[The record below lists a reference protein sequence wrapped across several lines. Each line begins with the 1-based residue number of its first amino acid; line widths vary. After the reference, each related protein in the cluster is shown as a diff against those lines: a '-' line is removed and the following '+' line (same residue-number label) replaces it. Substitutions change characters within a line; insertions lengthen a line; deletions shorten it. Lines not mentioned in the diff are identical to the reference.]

1 LGWFQDK
8 VIGDETN
15 FFFSPSFG
23 GVGVAKIYIFK
34 NCSMKKKSTLW
45 IALVML
51 ALVAFF
57 LKLAFTKSDEKDK
70 RGDKGKVEKKV
81 DAIIVKPTL
90 LINEISV
97 SGSLLAFEEVELKNE
112 VAGRVVKINLP
123 EGKFVK
129 KGTLLVKLFDD
140 DLQSSLHKLTTQ
152 LAIQQKMYNRQS
164 ELLKVNGIS
173 QNDYDQTGLLLNSL
187 KADIEVEKTLIRKTE
202 VLAPFD
208 GVIGLRNISIG
219 AIVTPA
225 TLLSTIRT
233 ANKIKLDFSVPEK
246 YSSVI
251 NTGMKVKFKMSNT
264 DKVYD
269 ATVIATEQGIDVG
282 TRNLKVRALVN
293 SSARE
298 LVSGAFANVTLRL
311 SENHNA
317 LMIPTQTIIPEEE
330 SKSVIVARNGKA
342 HFITVQTGIRKASD
356 IEITDGIQ
364 PGDTVIT
371 SGLLFLKEGGKLQ
384 YATIKK

>member
-1 LGWFQDK
+1 
-8 VIGDETN
+8 
-15 FFFSPSFG
+15 
-23 GVGVAKIYIFK
+23 
-34 NCSMKKKSTLW
+34 MKKKSTLW

-57 LKLAFTKSDEKDK
+57 LKLAFTKSNEKDK

-152 LAIQQKMYNRQS
+152 LAIQQKIYNRQS
-164 ELLKVNGIS
+164 ELLKVSGIS

-251 NTGMKVKFKMSNT
+251 TTGMKVKFRMSNN

-269 ATVIATEQGIDVG
+269 ATVIATEQGINVG
-282 TRNLKVRALVN
+282 TRSLKVRALVN
-293 SSARE
+293 STARE

-311 SENHNA
+311 SENKNA

-342 HFITVQTGIRKASD
+342 HFITVQTSIRKASD
-356 IEITDGIQ
+356 IEITDGLQ

-371 SGLLFLKEGGKLQ
+371 TGLLFLKEGGKLQ
-384 YATIKK
+384 YATIKQ

>member
-1 LGWFQDK
+1 
-8 VIGDETN
+8 
-15 FFFSPSFG
+15 
-23 GVGVAKIYIFK
+23 
-34 NCSMKKKSTLW
+34 MKKKSTLW
-45 IALVML
+45 IAIVMV

-57 LKLAFTKSDEKDK
+57 LKLAFTKSDDKDK

-81 DAIIVKPTL
+81 DAIIVKPSL

-152 LAIQQKMYNRQS
+152 LAIQQKIYNRQS

-208 GVIGLRNISIG
+208 GIIGLRNISIG
-219 AIVTPA
+219 AIVTPS

-251 NTGMKVKFKMSNT
+251 STGMKVKFKMSNN
-264 DKVYD
+264 DKTYD
-269 ATVIATEQGIDVG
+269 ATVIATEQGINVG
-282 TRNLKVRALVN
+282 TRSLKVRALVN

-330 SKSVIVARNGKA
+330 NKSVIVARHGKA
-342 HFITVQTGIRKASD
+342 HFITVQTGIRKSSD
-356 IEITDGIQ
+356 IEITDGLQ

>member
-1 LGWFQDK
+1 
-8 VIGDETN
+8 
-15 FFFSPSFG
+15 
-23 GVGVAKIYIFK
+23 
-34 NCSMKKKSTLW
+34 MKKKSTLW
-45 IALVML
+45 IAIVMV

-81 DAIIVKPTL
+81 DAIIVKPSL

-152 LAIQQKMYNRQS
+152 LAIQQKIYNRQS

-251 NTGMKVKFKMSNT
+251 STGMKVKFKMSNA
-264 DKVYD
+264 DKTYD

-330 SKSVIVARNGKA
+330 DKSVIVARNGKA
-342 HFITVQTGIRKASD
+342 HFINVQTGIRKASD
-356 IEITDGIQ
+356 IEITDGLQ

>member
-1 LGWFQDK
+1 
-8 VIGDETN
+8 
-15 FFFSPSFG
+15 
-23 GVGVAKIYIFK
+23 
-34 NCSMKKKSTLW
+34 MKKKSTLW
-45 IALVML
+45 IAIVMV

-57 LKLAFTKSDEKDK
+57 LKLAFTKSDDKDK

-81 DAIIVKPTL
+81 DAIIVKPSL

-152 LAIQQKMYNRQS
+152 LAIQQKIYNRQS

-219 AIVTPA
+219 AIVTPS

-251 NTGMKVKFKMSNT
+251 STGMKVKFKMSNN
-264 DKVYD
+264 DKTYD
-269 ATVIATEQGIDVG
+269 ATVIATEQGINVG
-282 TRNLKVRALVN
+282 TRSLKVRALVN

-330 SKSVIVARNGKA
+330 NKSVIVARNGKA
-342 HFITVQTGIRKASD
+342 HFITVQTGIRKSSD
-356 IEITDGIQ
+356 IEITDGLQ